1 MDGFNPRAIIGA
13 NNPPDPIDTI
23 TAPYDD
29 ARAEV
34 ENWADGGKVE
44 TEGQMNTV
52 DTLRKDMRAWRLALE
67 AGQKEATAHLYTA
80 YKTELDRWKSTIEDA
95 KRLEGCLV
103 SMTDGFKR
111 KLAAEKAEVE
121 RKAQAEAWEA
131 TRKAREAA
139 QLADASNI
147 EAQRAA
153 ANAMAEAEAAH
164 HRAAIAAKDTVKGL
178 RTVTK
183 FEVTDHKALLNWIAK
198 NDRDAIT
205 AFIDEYARKN
215 HKTTK
220 AGADDGLSVWQ
231 SQEAY

>member
-1 MDGFNPRAIIGA
+1 MNIQATIGH

-34 ENWADGGKVE
+34 ENWADGEEVE
-44 TEGQMNTV
+44 NEGQMNTV
-52 DTLRKDMRAWRLALE
+52 DALRKDMRAWRLALE
-67 AGQKEATAHLYTA
+67 AGQKEATAPLHTA
-80 YKTELDRWKSTIEDA
+80 YKTELDRWKPTIEDA

-103 SMTDGFKR
+103 SMVDGFKR
-111 KLAAEKAEVE
+111 KLAAEKEVA
-121 RKAQAEAWEA
+121 RKAAWQAAEDARQEAVA
-131 TRKAREAA
+131 KVAA
-139 QLADASNI
+139 ASASNI
-147 EAQRAA
+147 EAQREAQEALDAA
-153 ANAMAEAEAAH
+153 SDARAKASEAQ
-164 HRAAIAAKDTVKGL
+164 KDVVRGM

-183 FEVTDHKALLNWIAK
+183 YEVTDHRALLNWIAK

-205 AFIDEYARKN
+205 AFIDDYARKN

>member
-1 MDGFNPRAIIGA
+1 MNIQATIGH
-13 NNPPDPIDTI
+13 NNPPDPIDAI

-44 TEGQMNTV
+44 TEGQMQSV
-52 DTLRKDMRAWRLALE
+52 DALRKDMRAWRLALE
-67 AGQKEATAHLYTA
+67 AGQKEATAPLHAA
-80 YKTELDRWKSTIEDA
+80 YKTELDRWKPTIEDA

-103 SMTDGFKR
+103 SMVDGFKR

-153 ANAMAEAEAAH
+153 AAAMAEAEAAH

-198 NDRDAIT
+198 NARDDVT
-205 AFIDEYARKN
+205 AFIEAWALKN

-220 AGADDGLSVWQ
+220 ADGLNVWTEK
-231 SQEAY
+231 EAF

>member
-1 MDGFNPRAIIGA
+1 MNIQATIGH

-34 ENWADGGKVE
+34 ENWADGGNVE
-44 TEGQMNTV
+44 TEGQMQSV
-52 DTLRKDMRAWRLALE
+52 DALRKDMRAWRLALE
-67 AGQKEATAHLYTA
+67 AGQKEATGPLHAA
-80 YKTELDRWKSTIEDA
+80 YKAELDRWKPTIEDA

-103 SMTDGFKR
+103 SMVDGFKR

-139 QLADASNI
+139 RLADASNI

-153 ANAMAEAEAAH
+153 AVAMAEAEAAH
-164 HRAAIAAKDTVKGL
+164 HRAAIAAKDTVKAM

-183 FEVTDHKALLNWIAK
+183 FEVTDHPVLLHWIAK
-198 NDRDAIT
+198 NARDDLT
-205 AFIDEYARKN
+205 AFIDAWALKN

-220 AGADDGLSVWQ
+220 ATSDDGLKVWTEK
-231 SQEAY
+231 EAF